1 MLSAPTPKAMLGE
14 AVAALTKLGLSEVH
28 FELMTD
34 VPAFA
39 RNNSGHEIKATD
51 FLEAFIADH
60 PTFSQKDVT
69 AAFKADGRLPSAS
82 YYAMTKL
89 LEQGSIKKLDDDGNY
104 SRADIKQIEAPKKEK
119 TKEKPARDHF
129 DVDHR
134 EFILRY
140 ARQHNGRF
148 SLAKLREHFVKN
160 KRKPASIGGAVHY
173 LLTTK
178 KAIKALGGGEF
189 VLVSKA
195 EPKTKKPAAKLN
207 GADEPATTEEVTN
220 G

>member
-1 MLSAPTPKAMLGE
+1 MLGE

-39 RNNSGHEIKATD
+39 RNNSGHEVKATD

-89 LEQGSIKKLDDDGNY
+89 LEQGSIKKLDDYGNY
-104 SRADIKQIEAPKKEK
+104 SRTDVKHIEAPKKEK
-119 TKEKPARDHF
+119 TKAKQEKPAPRDHF
-129 DVDHR
+129 DVNHR
-134 EFILRY
+134 DFILRY
-140 ARQHNGRF
+140 ARQHAGKFSMPKLRAHFEKNGRKP
-148 SLAKLREHFVKN
+148 SSVGSALDMLV
-160 KRKPASIGGAVHY
+160 KRKQIKGLGEGNYMLVVETKNNKPNGVDQQPA
-173 LLTTK
+173 
-178 KAIKALGGGEF
+178 E
-189 VLVSKA
+189 
-195 EPKTKKPAAKLN
+195 
-207 GADEPATTEEVTN
+207 TEEVTN